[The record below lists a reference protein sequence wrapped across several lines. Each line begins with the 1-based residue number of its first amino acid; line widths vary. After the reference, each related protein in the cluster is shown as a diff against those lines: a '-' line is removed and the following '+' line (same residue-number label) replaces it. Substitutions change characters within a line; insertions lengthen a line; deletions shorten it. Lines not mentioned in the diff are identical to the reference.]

1 MPKGKHKRKP
11 AAKRKPMPKP
21 SRPFQDKRR
30 KWSAISEQLYLM
42 LKRQGIDL
50 D

>member
-1 MPKGKHKRKP
+1 MKKRKP
-11 AAKRKPMPKP
+11 KRKQMPKP

-30 KWSAISEQLYLM
+30 KWSAISDQLYLM
-42 LKRQGIDL
+42 LKRKGIDL

>member
-1 MPKGKHKRKP
+1 MPKRKRKP

-30 KWSAISEQLYLM
+30 KWSELSDDLYRL
-42 LKRQGIDL
+42 LKEAGLYD
-50 D
+50 